1 MTKLVH
7 GLKIAYLHVCED
19 CFYMQSVI
27 CFHPM
32 QHAKCPLNRIYNE
45 SLTPRTTPGHVLY
58 MSAMQLQK
66 EKKGEGPAVAAA
78 VNANMSAAENA
89 NVAARK

>member
-1 MTKLVH
+1 
-7 GLKIAYLHVCED
+7 
-19 CFYMQSVI
+19 MQSVI

-58 MSAMQLQK
+58 MSAMKMQK
-66 EKKGEGPAVAAA
+66 EKKVEEAAVAAV
-78 VNANMSAAENA
+78 VNANVSAAENA
-89 NVAARK
+89 NVAAEK